1 LQGSLSLKKIT
12 VQNQNGPGLKKKKKK
27 STSVYFALFMSEIFK
42 NMQVN
47 IMNRSQQFPAILIM
61 IYLFIYFWC

>member
-1 LQGSLSLKKIT
+1 
-12 VQNQNGPGLKKKKKK
+12 
-27 STSVYFALFMSEIFK
+27 MSEIFK

-61 IYLFIYFWC
+61 IYLFIYFWCWCQWNV